1 VRKYVSLCLAILLT
15 AFGAT
20 CIILAALYVR
30 PSGHGEVGR
39 LVELIGLATSCP
51 FVCGLVWLLSDLE
64 EWRRRP

>member
-20 CIILAALYVR
+20 CIVLAALYVR
-30 PSGHGEVGR
+30 PSGHGGVGK
-39 LVELIGLATSCP
+39 LVELIGLAIGCP
-51 FVCGLVWLLSDLE
+51 FASGLVWLLSDLE